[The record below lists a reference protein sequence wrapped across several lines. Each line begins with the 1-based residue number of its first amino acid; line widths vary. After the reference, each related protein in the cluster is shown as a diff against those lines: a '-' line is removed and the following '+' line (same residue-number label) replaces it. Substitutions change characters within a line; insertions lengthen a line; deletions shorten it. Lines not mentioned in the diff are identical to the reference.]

1 MSYIYRPFLFHL
13 LMIIFMA
20 IITPIGLVSEW
31 RAIAIGDGSDK
42 LMTILEENYGT
53 VMKQSLEKGKL

>member
-1 MSYIYRPFLFHL
+1 
-13 LMIIFMA
+13 MA